1 LGGRGAPGRRE
12 PGREGRSAQERRGA
26 ASGAG
31 PDGVVSQC
39 GDHAAPDIPSWFVVP
54 RSFDHDRRRRIED
67 DPNPQPGDLGAADLG
82 DGLGVGVLSLGS
94 TRRMTHAGATGQSR
108 GIGGSPLLERE
119 RELDLFAALI
129 ADPGGDASGV
139 IVVEGPPGIGKS
151 RLIAALRE
159 QAASAGVTVLSGVG
173 SDLERE
179 FPYGVVRQLFEPLL
193 ANPDDR
199 AALLDGA
206 AAPARSVFE
215 GIASADDAEGD
226 VSFAALH
233 GLYWLTVN
241 AASAGPLMLVID
253 DLHWCDRPSLRFLT
267 YLVRRLEGLGTLIVL
282 GLRTAEPGTDP
293 VMTGDL
299 AAHPDALHL
308 HPAPLSDSGIAALI
322 AERLEAAPEPAF
334 VAACREATGGNPL
347 LLRQLLTSLAS
358 DRVVPE
364 AAQAEAVERVGPR
377 AVSRTVLQRLR
388 RLPDGATAVAQAVA
402 VLGSQAELPH
412 VAALSSLAERDVAR
426 ATAALAQAEIL
437 RPEPPLRF
445 VHPLVRDA
453 VYHQLPPGERELRH
467 ARAADVL
474 ISGQAPAEEVATQL
488 VAAPRRG
495 RADVVALLREAAS
508 AARHKG
514 ASESA
519 VAYLQRALEEPPG
532 DRERVAVLVEL
543 GRAEVLTSGPAAA
556 THLREA
562 WEATA
567 EPGERARLA
576 ATLATTLIFTEP
588 GHEARAVL
596 NTALSEIPDE
606 LADERQALLAL
617 QLMAVYFGP
626 GSEELM
632 DGVDAIEVVGDGPG
646 AKMLLAIKA
655 HSLTMLGAH
664 YDDVLPIAERA
675 LADDVLI
682 EADPGLFPPA
692 AINALSLAHSDA
704 ALEAWDRL
712 RERAH
717 RGGSL
722 LGVLTLGLWRGV
734 TLIWRGDLREAEEL
748 LENAVEDFIRWG
760 LIRAGET
767 YGPAFLGAARL
778 RRGKLASAR
787 ELLDPSGVED
797 PQTDGYRHL
806 LRFWCEVLLAEG
818 RYDEALAV
826 ADDLAQ
832 RLPFI
837 VNPGWAPWRSLK
849 AQALDGLGRTDEA
862 IVKREDGLRELTE
875 AVALLEMTNARYDLA
890 RILLALG
897 GTLRRARR
905 PTDAREPLRRALELA
920 DQCGADG
927 LADEARTELH
937 ASGARPR
944 TTALG
949 GVESLTASERRVAEL
964 AAGGQ
969 SNREIAQTL
978 YVTPKTVEVHL
989 SNAYRKLG
997 IRSRQELP
1005 RALAA

>member
-1 LGGRGAPGRRE
+1 
-12 PGREGRSAQERRGA
+12 
-26 ASGAG
+26 
-31 PDGVVSQC
+31 
-39 GDHAAPDIPSWFVVP
+39 
-54 RSFDHDRRRRIED
+54 
-67 DPNPQPGDLGAADLG
+67 
-82 DGLGVGVLSLGS
+82 
-94 TRRMTHAGATGQSR
+94 MTHAGATGQGR
-108 GIGGSPLLERE
+108 GIGGSALLERD
-119 RELDLFAALI
+119 RELDLFAELL
-129 ADPGGDASGV
+129 ADPGGEASRV

-159 QAASAGVTVLSGVG
+159 RAVSAGVRVLSGVG

-193 ANPDDR
+193 TDADDR
-199 AALLDGA
+199 EALLDGA

-215 GIASADDAEGD
+215 GVASADNTEGD

-241 AASAGPLMLVID
+241 AASSGPLMLVVD

-267 YLVRRLEGLGTLIVL
+267 YLTRRLEGLGALLVM
-282 GLRTAEPGTDP
+282 GLRTAEPGIDP
-293 VMTGDL
+293 VMTGEL

-322 AERLEAAPEPAF
+322 AERLEAEPEPAF
-334 VAACREATGGNPL
+334 IAACREATGGNPL

-364 AAQAEAVERVGPR
+364 AAQSAAVERVGPR

-388 RLPDGATAVAQAVA
+388 RLPEGATAVAQAVA
-402 VLGSQAELPH
+402 VLGSQAELPY
-412 VAALSSLAERDVAR
+412 VAALSGLAERDVAR

-467 ARAADVL
+467 AAAADVL
-474 ISGQAPAEEVATQL
+474 IAGHAPPEEIATQL

-495 RADVVALLREAAS
+495 RADVVGLMRAAAA

-514 ASESA
+514 ASDSA
-519 VAYLQRALEEPPG
+519 VAYLQRALEEPPE
-532 DRERVAVLVEL
+532 DAERTDVLVEL

-562 WEATA
+562 WEATV

-576 ATLATTLIFTEP
+576 AALATTLIFTEP
-588 GHEARAVL
+588 GHEARKVL
-596 NTALSEIPDE
+596 RVALSEIPE
-606 LADERQALLAL
+606 ALTDERQALQAL
-617 QLMAVYFGP
+617 DLMAVYFGP
-626 GSEELM
+626 GSDDLM
-632 DGVDAIEVVGDGPG
+632 NGVDAIEAVGDGPG

-655 HSLTMLGAH
+655 HCLTMLGAS

-682 EADPGLFPPA
+682 DADPGLFPPA
-692 AINALSLAHSDA
+692 AINVLSLAHSDA

-712 RERAH
+712 RDRAH
-717 RGGSL
+717 HGGSL
-722 LGVLTLGLWRGV
+722 LGVLTLGLWRGA
-734 TLIWRGDLREAEEL
+734 TLIWRGDLREAEES

-778 RRGKLASAR
+778 RRGKLAAAR
-787 ELLDPSGVED
+787 ELLDPSRVED

-826 ADDLAQ
+826 AEDLST

-862 IVKREDGLRELTE
+862 IACAEEELGYARQFGAPGMVGTTLGLVGRLRRDAGLPELTE
-875 AVALLEMTNARYDLA
+875 AVALLEKTNARYDLA
-890 RILLALG
+890 RTLLALG
-897 GTLRRARR
+897 GALRRVRR

-927 LADEARTELH
+927 LAEEARVELH
-937 ASGARPR
+937 AAGARPR
-944 TTALG
+944 TTALA

-1005 RALAA
+1005 HALAG

>member
-1 LGGRGAPGRRE
+1 M
-12 PGREGRSAQERRGA
+12 S
-26 ASGAG
+26 
-31 PDGVVSQC
+31 
-39 GDHAAPDIPSWFVVP
+39 
-54 RSFDHDRRRRIED
+54 
-67 DPNPQPGDLGAADLG
+67 
-82 DGLGVGVLSLGS
+82 
-94 TRRMTHAGATGQSR
+94 HAGASEKGRGSTGSL
-108 GIGGSPLLERE
+108 LLERE
-119 RELDLFAALI
+119 RELDLFGQLLGRPSAEN
-129 ADPGGDASGV
+129 SGV

-151 RLIAALRE
+151 RLISALRDE
-159 QAASAGVTVLSGVG
+159 ATSSRIRVLSGVG

-193 ANPDDR
+193 AKAGER
-199 AALLDGA
+199 EALLGGA

-215 GIASADDAEGD
+215 GVTGAEDADGD

-241 AASAGPLMLVID
+241 AASAGPLMLVVD
-253 DLHWCDRPSLRFLT
+253 DIHWCDRPSLRFLT
-267 YLVRRLEGLGTLIVL
+267 YLARRLEGLEALLVI
-282 GLRTAEPGTDP
+282 GLRTAEPVTDP
-293 VMTGDL
+293 VMIGEL

-308 HPAPLSDSGIAALI
+308 HPAPLSDSGIASLI
-322 AERLEAAPEPAF
+322 GERLEAEPEPAF
-334 VAACREATGGNPL
+334 VVACRDATGGNPL

-358 DRVVPE
+358 DRVVPA
-364 AAQAEAVERVGPR
+364 AAQIEAVERVGPR

-388 RLPDGATAVAQAVA
+388 RLPDDATAVAQAVA
-402 VLGSQAELPH
+402 VLGPQAELPYI
-412 VAALSSLAERDVAR
+412 AALTGLSEPKVAQ

-437 RPEPPLRF
+437 APEPPLGF

-453 VYHQLPPGERELRH
+453 IYHQLPPGERELRH
-467 ARAADVL
+467 AGAADVL
-474 ISGQAPAEEVATQL
+474 IAGHAPPEEVATQL

-495 RADVVALLREAAS
+495 RTDVVALLRQAAR

-514 ASESA
+514 ASDSA
-519 VAYLQRALEEPPG
+519 VAYLQRALEEPPAAA
-532 DRERVAVLVEL
+532 ERPEVLVEL

-562 WEATA
+562 WESAVDA
-567 EPGERARLA
+567 AERARLA
-576 ATLATTLIFTEP
+576 SVLATTLIFTRP
-588 GHEARAVL
+588 ATEAQAVL
-596 NTALSEIPDE
+596 RQALSEITGD
-606 LADERQALLAL
+606 LTDERQAMRAL

-626 GSEELM
+626 GDEALM
-632 DGVDAIEVVGDGPG
+632 DGVAEIEVTGDGPG
-646 AKMLLAIKA
+646 AKMLLAIQA
-655 HSLTMLGAH
+655 HCLTMLGARL
-664 YDDVLPIAERA
+664 DDVLPLARRA
-675 LADDVLI
+675 LADEVLI

-692 AINALSLAHSDA
+692 AINVLSLAHSDE

-722 LGVLTLGLWRGV
+722 LGILTLGLWRGA
-734 TLIWRGDLREAEEL
+734 TLIWRGDFREAEES
-748 LENAVEDFIRWG
+748 LENAVEDFVRWG
-760 LIRAGET
+760 LVRAGET

-778 RRGKLASAR
+778 RRGKLAEAR
-787 ELLDPSGVED
+787 ELLDPAGVED

-806 LRFWCEVLLAEG
+806 LRFWCELLLAEG

-826 ADDLAQ
+826 AEDLST

-862 IVKREDGLRELTE
+862 VAFAEEELANARLFGAPGMVGAALGLVGRLKREAGLAELTE
-875 AVALLEMTNARYDLA
+875 AAELLEGTNARYDLA
-890 RILLALG
+890 RTLLALG
-897 GTLRRARR
+897 GALRRARR
-905 PTDAREPLRRALELA
+905 PTDARDPLRRALDLA

-927 LADEARTELH
+927 LAEATRAELH
-937 ASGARPR
+937 AAGARPR

-1005 RALAA
+1005 RSLATD